1 MTVHGLYSVVLNDT
15 ADITL
20 GGIESLNIR
29 SQVEHVAEATS
40 GEIYPRHQSINAIK
54 PVADFS
60 SYCLADC
67 LTAIP
72 LVGKSISAMATGL
85 DLYAYAHVHGGGRAG
100 ASLHRKY
107 TIADGMIIPTK
118 ISCDHRGDAI
128 ISYNVLSTWDGTN
141 APVIET
147 DLQSVP
153 TAGDDD
159 ERFTIG
165 KCTLGSVVIA
175 DIRNWE
181 LDFGISATTEGA
193 DSDIYDTHVSIVECK
208 PVLTLKG
215 IDIEW
220 LKAAA
225 IPLVGKAA
233 THATTTVYLRKRL
246 QTAAGYVA
254 DATAQHIKMTMEGLA
269 WIEDVFSS
277 RGKGPTECSLK
288 LAMRYDGTNAPIVI
302 TVASAIT

>member
-1 MTVHGLYSVVLNDT
+1 MTIHGLYCVVLNDT

-29 SQVEHVAEATS
+29 TQVEHVAEATS
-40 GEIYPRHQSINAIK
+40 GEIYPRHQAINAIK

-60 SYCLADC
+60 SFCLSQC
-67 LTAIP
+67 LDAIP
-72 LVGKSISAMATGL
+72 LTGKSISAMATGV
-85 DLYAYAHVHGGGRAG
+85 DLYGYAHAHGGGRAG
-100 ASLHRKY
+100 ANLHRKY
-107 TIADGMIIPTK
+107 TIADGMIVPTK

-128 ISYNVLSTWDGTN
+128 ISYNILSTWDGTN
-141 APVIET
+141 APIIET
-147 DLQSVP
+147 DLASVP
-153 TAGDDD
+153 TAESDD

-165 KCTLGSVVIA
+165 KCTLGSVLLG

-181 LDFGISATTEGA
+181 LDFGISAVTEGA

-220 LKAAA
+220 MKAAN

-233 THATTTVYLRKRL
+233 THATSSVYLRKRL

-254 DATAQHIKMTMEGLA
+254 DATAEHIKFTMDGLA
-269 WIEDVFSS
+269 FVEDIFSS

-288 LAMRYDGTNAPIVI
+288 LAMRFDGTNAPFVLD
-302 TVASAIT
+302 TTSAIT